1 METAT
6 HSSANTSTGS
16 STDAPPIRATVF
28 VGRWPNIPVVE
39 VPGIPTGTFSPTTAT
54 LVTGATE
61 AVLIDAQY
69 LKDDVRDL
77 GDLIER
83 TGKQL
88 TTIYITH
95 AHQDHYLGFGPL
107 LERFPGAKCVALP
120 HVIEAIKD
128 TMDMQTE
135 QWKMMFGDACVTAG
149 PVPEPMDGHTLFV
162 DGSPLNIIEVKQAD
176 VHPTTIVHI
185 PEIGVVVAGDSV
197 YNEIHP
203 MLGLSTPAEWQDWL
217 ETVDVVESLKP
228 RMIVAGHRRPDGDD
242 YATRADDCADP
253 LVHQGF
259 RGRIRGRRG
268 CRRAGLRHGGEVSV
282 SRQPLDPAILSD
294 RRNDAARKWCVS
306 GEHHGVALWGGRT
319 PRPSA
324 SFGLH

>member
-6 HSSANTSTGS
+6 YSSANTSTGS

-39 VPGIPTGTFSPTTAT
+39 VPGIPSGTFSPTTAT

-61 AVLIDAQY
+61 AVLIDALY

-107 LERFPGAKCVALP
+107 LERFPSAKCVALP
-120 HVIEAIKD
+120 HVIEEIKE
-128 TMDMQTE
+128 TMDLQTE
-135 QWKMMFGDACVTAG
+135 QWKMMFGDSCVTAG
-149 PVPEPMDGHTLFV
+149 PVPEPLEDHTLFV
-162 DGSPLNIIEVKQAD
+162 DGSPVKIIEVKQAD

-185 PEIGVVVAGDSV
+185 PDIDVVVAGDSV

-217 ETVDVVESLKP
+217 ETVDLVESLQP

-242 YATRADDCADP
+242 YAIERMIAQTRSYIKDFAAAYEVAEDADA
-253 LVHQGF
+253 LVSAMTAKYPYHGNLWTLQFSAIGAMMQ
-259 RGRIRGRRG
+259 RGVG
-268 CRRAGLRHGGEVSV
+268 ASAASE
-282 SRQPLDPAILSD
+282 SR
-294 RRNDAARKWCVS
+294 
-306 GEHHGVALWGGRT
+306 
-319 PRPSA
+319 
-324 SFGLH
+324 

>member
-1 METAT
+1 
-6 HSSANTSTGS
+6 
-16 STDAPPIRATVF
+16 
-28 VGRWPNIPVVE
+28 
-39 VPGIPTGTFSPTTAT
+39 

-135 QWKMMFGDACVTAG
+135 QWKMMFGDSCVTAG

-162 DGSPLNIIEVKQAD
+162 DGSPLNVIEVKQAD
-176 VHPTTIVHI
+176 IHPTTIVHI
-185 PEIGVVVAGDSV
+185 PEIDVVVAGDSV
-197 YNEIHP
+197 YNEIHA

-242 YATRADDCADP
+242 YAIERMIAQTRSYIKDFAAAYEVAEDADA
-253 LVHQGF
+253 LVSAMTAKYPYHGNLWTLQFSAMG
-259 RGRIRGRRG
+259 
-268 CRRAGLRHGGEVSV
+268 AMMLRENG
-282 SRQPLDPAILSD
+282 
-294 RRNDAARKWCVS
+294 
-306 GEHHGVALWGGRT
+306 
-319 PRPSA
+319 A
-324 SFGLH
+324 STVHTAV